1 MVGVW
6 KWRSRITPKHHPSG
20 LREGLRYMFQSRR
33 LVRCCSMSLAATT
46 ATRRFTR
53 RAAPRTADIL
63 SMGTPNPQAMKF
75 EHPSLRGGRV
85 LRDYTAAPSGDG
97 EPPPPPIVSA
107 VLASD
112 DGVASVFEGQGFVTV
127 TLAPREQWDMD
138 REERISQVVQ
148 AFLEEGEEAQHE
160 EKKKGG
166 KAGTEGGTAAAV
178 AAAAAAEAEA
188 GEEEGG
194 EAGPRYAPEAHQKEL
209 WERIDAVIEKEIR
222 PHVQADGGDVEMCGL
237 GEDGTVSLAMVG
249 ACASCP
255 SSTVTL
261 RFMIRNLLLFRFP
274 EEVTD
279 VKGVFAEDDGRDF
292 GL

>member
-1 MVGVW
+1 MVVGW
-6 KWRSRITPKHHPSG
+6 KWRRRITHQGCVKASAN
-20 LREGLRYMFQSRR
+20 MFQSRR
-33 LVRCCSMSLAATT
+33 LVRCCSRMSLAATT

-53 RAAPRTADIL
+53 PAAPRTADIL
-63 SMGTPNPQAMKF
+63 SMGTPNPQALKF

-97 EPPPPPIVSA
+97 EPPPPPIVRA

-112 DGVASVFEGQGFVTV
+112 AGVASVFEGQGFVTV

-138 REERISQVVQ
+138 REERITQVMQ
-148 AFLEEGEEAQHE
+148 AFLEEGEEAQHVE
-160 EKKKGG
+160 KEKKKDG
-166 KAGTEGGTAAAV
+166 KAGIEGSTAAAA

-188 GEEEGG
+188 NEDEGG
-194 EAGPRYAPEAHQKEL
+194 EGGPRYAPEAHQKEL
-209 WERIDAVIEKEIR
+209 WDRIDAVIETEIR

-279 VKGVFAEDDGRDF
+279 VKGVFAENDGRDF

>member
-1 MVGVW
+1 MCSLCVCT
-6 KWRSRITPKHHPSG
+6 R
-20 LREGLRYMFQSRR
+20 
-33 LVRCCSMSLAATT
+33 VRQ
-46 ATRRFTR
+46 R
-53 RAAPRTADIL
+53 RASKRA
-63 SMGTPNPQAMKF
+63 
-75 EHPSLRGGRV
+75 GR
-85 LRDYTAAPSGDG
+85 
-97 EPPPPPIVSA
+97 
-107 VLASD
+107 
-112 DGVASVFEGQGFVTV
+112 
-127 TLAPREQWDMD
+127 
-138 REERISQVVQ
+138 
-148 AFLEEGEEAQHE
+148 
-160 EKKKGG
+160 
-166 KAGTEGGTAAAV
+166 
-178 AAAAAAEAEA
+178 
-188 GEEEGG
+188 